1 MYFAIYFSSLVPE
14 KKDLFKNVLMLR
26 EDALE
31 NISMGRKDG
40 VFAQSW
46 LSSVLLKLMM
56 CQPFYFF

>member
-1 MYFAIYFSSLVPE
+1 MF
-14 KKDLFKNVLMLR
+14 R

-31 NISMGRKDG
+31 NISMGGKDG

-56 CQPFYFF
+56 CQPFHFILFFTSFGFV

>member
-1 MYFAIYFSSLVPE
+1 
-14 KKDLFKNVLMLR
+14 MLR

-31 NISMGRKDG
+31 NISMGGKDG

-56 CQPFYFF
+56 CQPFYFLQVLVLFEHF